1 MVLTLNKA
9 GLMLV
14 LLTVGCENS
23 RCARLSALSRTSP
36 NCLKFVQYLPS
47 TWESEWLEK
56 ASARQNVICKTLN
69 SEGEQ
74 SNVWLSGIGQAA
86 EQESGLD
93 QASIENGNKVW
104 SLYKYQ
110 DMCSVKRKLVFVP
123 IEPAVGLLRNPHA
136 APCNNGK
143 LALDVQDRNF
153 LAVAPTILADDYPGR
168 KLLFDLGTGQSFQS
182 SLLWFVESYATRGI
196 EFDDIWSWEAEET
209 GSHQYWQTVPAEHV
223 HKLHFYN
230 TYASDESGPAAPLG
244 IIERHFRPGDFVVVK
259 LDIDNEVLESSIM
272 KKILDIRHMIGELY
286 FEKHFD
292 APEMRPYFGELNTTY
307 QETLT
312 LFNEYRKLGIRLHY
326 WP

>member
-1 MVLTLNKA
+1 MILILNRA
-9 GLMLV
+9 GLIFV
-14 LLTVGCENS
+14 LMTICCEHC
-23 RCARLSALSRTSP
+23 RCARLSALSRTTP
-36 NCLKFVQYLPS
+36 NCLKFVEYLPS

-74 SNVWLSGIGQAA
+74 SNSWLSLVRQADGQM
-86 EQESGLD
+86 SRSD
-93 QASIENGNKVW
+93 QASIDDGNKVW
-104 SLYKYQ
+104 SFYKYQ

-123 IEPAVGLLRNPHA
+123 IEPVVGLLRNPHA

-153 LAVAPTILADDYPGR
+153 LKLAPTTLTDDFAGR

-182 SLLWFVESYATRGI
+182 SLLWFVQSYATRSI
-196 EFDDIWSWEAEET
+196 VFDEIWSWEAEEV
-209 GSHQYWQTVPAEHV
+209 GSHQYWESVPAEHV
-223 HKLHFYN
+223 SKLHFYN
-230 TYASDESGPAAPLG
+230 TYASDETGPAAPLG
-244 IIERHFRPGDFVVVK
+244 IIQRHFRPGDFIVVK
-259 LDIDNEVLESSIM
+259 LDIDNEVLESSIIT
-272 KKILDIRHMIGELY
+272 KILDIRHMIGELY

-307 QETLT
+307 EETLT
-312 LFNEYRKLGIRLHY
+312 LFNQYRKLGIRLHY